1 MKYISIIYA
10 KSPENVAEYQFY
22 GVLVGQIRTTN
33 SGNCRM
39 DKLHEALISIRR
51 ILRASDIHAKKLG
64 KVTGLK
70 TSQLIVLQS
79 LEEFGEMTV
88 GEIAGKVNLAQASA
102 TALVDRLQAMNLV
115 MRARGNTDKRKVFVQ
130 LTEHGRNVLGRAP
143 MALHDRFSDKFKALD
158 EWEQSFLIAAL
169 QRVSGMMDASDYDV
183 APLLDHEVIVEKGG
197 EPPRSAH

>member
-1 MKYISIIYA
+1 
-10 KSPENVAEYQFY
+10 
-22 GVLVGQIRTTN
+22 
-33 SGNCRM
+33 M

-88 GEIAGKVNLAQASA
+88 GEIADKVNLAQASA
-102 TALVDRLQAMNLV
+102 TALVDKLQAMNLV
-115 MRARGNTDKRKVFVQ
+115 RRARGDTDKRKVFVQ
-130 LTEHGRNVLGRAP
+130 LTDHGRNVLDRAP
-143 MALHDRFSDKFKALD
+143 MALHDRFSDKFKALE

-169 QRVSGMMDASDYDV
+169 QRVSGMMDASDYDA
-183 APLLDHEVIVEKGG
+183 APLLDHEVIVEKVA
-197 EPPRSAH
+197 EPPRT

>member
-1 MKYISIIYA
+1 
-10 KSPENVAEYQFY
+10 
-22 GVLVGQIRTTN
+22 
-33 SGNCRM
+33 
-39 DKLHEALISIRR
+39 
-51 ILRASDIHAKKLG
+51 
-64 KVTGLK
+64 
-70 TSQLIVLQS
+70 
-79 LEEFGEMTV
+79 TV

-115 MRARGNTDKRKVFVQ
+115 MRARGNSDKRKVFVQ
-130 LTEHGRNVLGRAP
+130 LTDHGRSILDRAP

-197 EPPRSAH
+197 G

>member
-1 MKYISIIYA
+1 
-10 KSPENVAEYQFY
+10 
-22 GVLVGQIRTTN
+22 
-33 SGNCRM
+33 M

-102 TALVDRLQAMNLV
+102 TALVDKLQAMNLV
-115 MRARGNTDKRKVFVQ
+115 RRARGDTDKRKVFVQ
-130 LTEHGRNVLGRAP
+130 LTDHGRNVLDRAP
-143 MALHDRFSDKFKALD
+143 MVLHDRFSDKFKALE

-169 QRVSGMMDASDYDV
+169 QRVSGMMDASDYDA
-183 APLLDHEVIVEKGG
+183 APLLDHEVIVEKVA
-197 EPPRSAH
+197 EPPRT

>member
-1 MKYISIIYA
+1 
-10 KSPENVAEYQFY
+10 
-22 GVLVGQIRTTN
+22 
-33 SGNCRM
+33 M

-70 TSQLIVLQS
+70 TSQLVVLQS

-102 TALVDRLQAMNLV
+102 TALVDRLQSMNLV

-130 LTEHGRNVLGRAP
+130 LTDQGRSVLDRAP

-158 EWEQSFLIAAL
+158 DWEQNFLIAAL

-183 APLLDHEVIVEKGG
+183 APLLDHEVIIEKNR
-197 EPPRSAH
+197 EHPKSAQRSEAI